1 MTKINNSQTN
11 DPHRKQAEKP
21 PASHENAQALK
32 SGEVTRNPHR
42 ISNVQDELQTRSE
55 QNEEHP
61 GHQAN
66 EDALSKDNV
75 SVQTLEQKSDFTKQ
89 LVS

>member
-1 MTKINNSQTN
+1 M
-11 DPHRKQAEKP
+11 P
-21 PASHENAQALK
+21 ALK
-32 SGEVTRNPHR
+32 SIEATQTLHR
-42 ISNVQDELQTRSE
+42 ISNEQTELQTRCE

-66 EDALSKDNV
+66 EDALSKGNV
-75 SVQTLEQKSDFTKQ
+75 SEQTLEQKSDFTKQ

>member
-1 MTKINNSQTN
+1 MLKN
-11 DPHRKQAEKP
+11 AET
-21 PASHENAQALK
+21 SR
-32 SGEVTRNPHR
+32 SCRR
-42 ISNVQDELQTRSE
+42 ISHVQDELQTRSE
-55 QNEEHP
+55 QNEEHL